1 VRVCAGGTPP
11 HHWQI
16 RKGGRSLCRNAGP
29 STGLGYFQSLGKSG
43 GHHSG
48 MNGSPLCSNPPALG
62 YGGRGASGS
71 KPTRLKVKPFH
82 IRTIIFSRARSAA
95 APAWPASAKLLK
107 ASRGGHLCHCSRA
120 GDFFTVRVAVV
131 NARSSQPNMTP
142 IGLAGARRRTRLFAA
157 HMSPFD
163 PKR

>member
-1 VRVCAGGTPP
+1 M
-11 HHWQI
+11 QE
-16 RKGGRSLCRNAGP
+16 CRP
-29 STGLGYFQSLGKSG
+29 LDGLGIFSIIGKKWGPPFGDEWQPLMFQ
-43 GHHSG
+43 
-48 MNGSPLCSNPPALG
+48 PAG
-62 YGGRGASGS
+62 FGVRGTGASGS